1 MKRSVTL
8 RSLLSWQFAL
18 AGLVPLLLLI
28 LGLLGYLLPS
38 FERILRDRDRV
49 LATAVTEQV
58 LSFFAAPRLA
68 LDTAATMV
76 RGEAKLNQISAM
88 LDALAATEG
97 GSDALLFIDYE
108 GLVASV
114 GLPAARQAYRDNYI
128 GLSQLERPFVKQAL
142 ARAKPVWSETFLSPV
157 SGKISVALAVPV
169 DGQVLVAEIDL
180 GRLSLSVAALR
191 DEGGVLAVLVDR
203 AGRIIAHPDKH
214 KAAEQINLSNLD
226 MVRSGL
232 KGELATGAFSLDGAD
247 YFGSAVPIPELGW
260 VALIGQPTKAVFGPL
275 YTAAAITVVGVLLAT
290 IVLLMM
296 GGGSAQRMAHRMQL
310 VASRARSI
318 ADGGEVGGLPPT
330 RVREFAEIGETLDAI
345 FDRLRARE
353 AEVRASAERVR
364 TLLEGAPMGVVEV
377 RVDANGQP
385 VVIAVNPLVA
395 KVLGAPHDGVLGRA
409 LAAAFPGFENETLMR
424 AAVQVADEGG
434 SCDFPGFEYSA
445 WDRDRVLD
453 LFIFRHYRGVVAL
466 CFHDVTQRVQAERA
480 LRESEQRF
488 SAAFLAV
495 PDYVTLSRASD
506 GLIYDANEAF
516 ERITG
521 ISREQAIGRTS
532 RSLGLFDQP
541 EQRDEIARRVMQ
553 DGRAE
558 RLPMAIRRGDGVVI
572 EGVVSARLTEINGE
586 ACMVA
591 VVRDETE
598 VRRAQRTLQS
608 LAAVGSSGGLKRLL
622 DAAAEGVGAGAAMLA
637 SVQESVQ
644 ESGCVRLSG
653 YPAGVEHAI
662 DARVVAPA
670 LAAALRERRFIEL
683 APDAAEAQALAVHLK
698 LSPQRVILAPVNHDG
713 DAAGDTLLVAFT
725 HALEYAET
733 AHSLVQVVA
742 ERIGQEFARLRAE
755 GDLRRSQQL
764 FSQLFHAS
772 PVALSVSRMSDY
784 CMLDCNEVWCRQF
797 GYALDEVIGRNGADI
812 GLWADVEDRAT
823 LLGELAR
830 FGESS
835 GREAW
840 MRSKSGETL
849 LCSISGRVVNDG
861 EQDLLILSL
870 VDVTEIR
877 RNERAVIE
885 LNATLEQ
892 RVEER
897 TAQLRDANRE
907 VSEALERLE
916 RAKDNLVQSEKMA
929 ALGNIVAGVSHELN
943 TPIGNC
949 LTVTTTLSEAT
960 RVLLRDVEK
969 GLRRSSLTDYLA
981 TAEQASEIL
990 LRNLT
995 RAAELVASFKQVA
1008 VDRAATR
1015 RRQFRI
1021 SEIIDETL
1029 LMLRPSL
1036 RMTPY
1041 TVETAIEQDMVFNSY
1056 PGPLGQVLTN
1066 LVNNAILH
1074 GFEDR
1079 THGAVRIRVAAQGA
1093 DAVLIEVRDDGQG
1106 ISEAVLRRVFDPFY
1120 TTKMGRGGS
1129 GLGMHIVHTIV
1140 TGLLGGTVDLQST
1153 LGVGTTVTLVVPTLA
1168 PERDDPD

>member
-1 MKRSVTL
+1 MKLSVTL
-8 RSLLSWQFAL
+8 RGLLSWQFAL

-58 LSFFAAPRLA
+58 LSFFAAPQLA

-76 RGEAKLNQISAM
+76 RNDAKLNQISAM

-97 GSDALLFIDYE
+97 GSDALLLIDYE

-114 GLPAARQAYRDNYI
+114 GLPAGKQAFRDNYI

-142 ARAKPVWSETFLSPV
+142 ARDKPVWSETFLSPV
-157 SGKISVALAVPV
+157 SGKISVALALPV

-180 GRLSLSVAALR
+180 GRLSGSVSALR

-203 AGRIIAHPDKH
+203 AGRIIAHPDQH
-214 KAAEQINLSNLD
+214 KAAEQINLSNLE

-232 KGELATGAFSLDGAD
+232 KGRLATGAFALDGID

-260 VALIGQPTKAVFGPL
+260 VALIGQPTYAVFGPL
-275 YTAAAITVVGVLLAT
+275 YTAAAITVVGLVMAA

-296 GGGSAQRMAHRMQL
+296 GGRSARRMAHRMAL
-310 VASRARSI
+310 VASRARAI
-318 ADGGEVGGLPPT
+318 ADGGEVGGLPST

-345 FDRLRARE
+345 FKRLRARE
-353 AEVRASAERVR
+353 ADVRASAERVR

-377 RVDANGQP
+377 RVEADGQR
-385 VVIAVNPLVA
+385 VVIAANPLVA

-409 LAAAFPGFENETLMR
+409 LELAFPGFESEALAR
-424 AAVQVADEGG
+424 ATAQVAEAGG
-434 SCDFPGFEYSA
+434 SREFPAFEYEV
-445 WDRDRVLD
+445 WDRTCVLD
-453 LFIFRHYRGVVAL
+453 LFIFRHYQGVVAL
-466 CFHDVTQRVQAERA
+466 CFHDMTQRVEAERA

-521 ISREQAIGRTS
+521 IPREQAIGRTS
-532 RSLGLFDQP
+532 RALGILEQP
-541 EQRDEIARRVMQ
+541 EQREELARRVLQ

-558 RLPMAIRRGDGVVI
+558 RLPISIRRSDGILI

-598 VRRAQRTLQS
+598 VRRAQRTLQR
-608 LAAVGSSGGLKRLL
+608 LAAAGSSGGLRSLL
-622 DAAAEGVGAGAAMLA
+622 DAAAEGVGAGAAMLV
-637 SVQESVQ
+637 SVQD
-644 ESGCVRLSG
+644 GDAVRLIG
-653 YPAGVEHAI
+653 YPAGAEHETALTLE
-662 DARVVAPA
+662 APA
-670 LAAALRERRFIEL
+670 LFAAIGQRRFMQL
-683 APDAAEAQALAVHLK
+683 TPTPHEADALAAVLK
-698 LSPQRVILAPVNHDG
+698 LRPQSVILAPVSHEG
-713 DAAGDTLLVAFT
+713 EAGGDTLMVAFA

-772 PVALSVSRMSDY
+772 PVALSVSRTSDY
-784 CMLDCNEVWCRQF
+784 RMLDCNEVWCRQF
-797 GYALDEVIGRNGADI
+797 GYELDEVLGRNGAEI
-812 GLWADVEDRAT
+812 GLWANLADRES

-830 FGESS
+830 FGESN
-835 GREAW
+835 GREALLC
-840 MRSKSGETL
+840 RKGGETL
-849 LCSISGRVVNDG
+849 LCSISGRVVSDG
-861 EQDLLILSL
+861 EQELLILSL

-929 ALGNIVAGVSHELN
+929 ALGSIVAGVSHELN

-949 LTVTTTLSEAT
+949 LTVTTTLSDAT
-960 RVLLRDVEK
+960 RTLLRDLAQ
-969 GLRRSSLTDYLA
+969 GLRRSSLNEYLS
-981 TAEQASEIL
+981 TAEQASDIL

-1015 RRQFRI
+1015 RREFRV
-1021 SEIIDETL
+1021 SEVIDETL

-1041 TVETAIEQDMVFNSY
+1041 TVETSIEVDVVLDSY

-1066 LVNNAILH
+1066 LVNNSILH

-1079 THGAVRIRVAAQGA
+1079 AAGEVRIRVAPEGA

-1106 ISEAVLRRVFDPFY
+1106 ISEAALRRVFDPFY

-1140 TGLLGGTVDLQST
+1140 TGLLGGTVDLQSAVG
-1153 LGVGTTVTLVVPTLA
+1153 LGTTVTLVVPRRA
-1168 PERDDPD
+1168 PHRDDPD